1 MSVGTA
7 VLVIVMI
14 VIAAIVGRATANA
27 RKRFGLN
34 EAKAAA
40 RYVGD
45 NPSSAQAIMGV
56 VLGVLGYEN
65 TVAEDVRA
73 LAEEKSRENAASA
86 KSIETNE
93 AEIER
98 LMHDSVGLHAEITA
112 NEAEVAGA
120 EQVADLFRS

>member
-86 KSIETNE
+86 KSIESNE
-93 AEIER
+93 AEIGR
-98 LMHDSVGLHAEITA
+98 LNDENRDLHVAIAA
-112 NEAEVAGA
+112 NEAEVADAGQMA
-120 EQVADLFRS
+120 ALFRG